1 MYKIEMLFEGL
12 SPLRMNRFSPDALKG
27 TSVKLSREELI
38 QDAHVRSYQDAQGY
52 YIPGLNVKTA
62 ICYGGKRV
70 KVGRL
75 FASASMR
82 AIFHVEDKV
91 RLGTGFTTEIE
102 EGYVQIPPGSGKRV
116 VKFWV
121 CFPRWTISFACSV
134 LDDRFPPEAIRN
146 SAKEAGLYCG
156 LLDGRPEHGRFS
168 VEDFRVVE

>member
-1 MYKIEMLFEGL
+1 MYKVEMVFEGL

-27 TSVKLSREELI
+27 TSIKLSRPQLI
-38 QDAHVRSYQDAQGY
+38 QDAHARSFKDKQGY
-52 YIPGLNVKTA
+52 YVPGLNVKTA

-70 KVGRL
+70 KIGRL
-75 FASASMR
+75 FASASLR
-82 AIFHVEDKV
+82 AIFHVEDRV
-91 RLGTGFTTEIE
+91 RLPAEFTPVIE

-116 VKFWV
+116 AKFWV
-121 CFPRWTISFACSV
+121 CFPQWTISFACSV
-134 LDDRFPPEAIRN
+134 LDDRFPSEAILN